1 MDVIETLKSRRSI
14 RAFTD
19 QPLTD
24 EQVKTI
30 AEVGTYAA
38 SGMGKQPAKI
48 LAITNKELIAQLSKI
63 NAGVMGMNLDP
74 FHNAPAVFV
83 VLSDKSLPTYLYDG
97 TLVMANMM
105 HAANALGLG
114 SCWVHRAKETYESAE
129 GKEILKKY
137 GIEGN
142 YEGIGNLI
150 VGYPAEEKEAAPRK
164 ADFVT
169 YIK

>member
-1 MDVIETLKSRRSI
+1 MDVIETLKARRSC

-48 LAITNKELIAQLSKI
+48 LAITNKEMIAKLSKM
-63 NAGVMGMNLDP
+63 NADVMKMPIDP

-83 VLSDKSLPTYLYDG
+83 VLADKTLPTYIYDG

-114 SCWVHRAKETYESAE
+114 SCWVHRARETFASEE
-129 GKEILKKY
+129 GKKILKEY
-137 GIEGN
+137 GVEGDL
-142 YEGIGNLI
+142 EGIGNLI
-150 VGYPAEEKEAAPRK
+150 VGYPAEKNEAAPRK
-164 ADFVT
+164 ADYIT